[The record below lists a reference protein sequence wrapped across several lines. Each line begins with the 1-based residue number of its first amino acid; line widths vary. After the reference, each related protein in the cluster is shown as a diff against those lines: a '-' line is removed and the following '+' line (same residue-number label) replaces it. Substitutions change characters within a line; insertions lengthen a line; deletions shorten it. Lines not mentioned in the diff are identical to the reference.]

1 MACICFMLCA
11 CGTNREVSVPEAMES
26 LTVAKTEGM
35 SGETASL
42 TPSATSEDLN
52 LYSYALP
59 NGPVYAVDKL
69 GQYEERYAVDG
80 KGNLTDSDGNVLI
93 AAENVLRYRPIHTMY
108 FSQDRYS
115 LQAERAALYSVR
127 DQEPQKLY
135 SYCDAELYC
144 APSSA
149 TNGVICLGSSAGTL
163 IDILPD
169 RNARL
174 ANIDRKLLNSD
185 EIAIE
190 ADDLSH
196 PIRLYIRV
204 LSPLAGDAVITARS
218 LDNSASGTGCCAE
231 PERHGI
237 CQRFRQPGQS
247 CPYLH
252 EICNSAYNQQ
262 YRLYDLYLQH
272 LRLLLSGRVHFQ
284 AHSGGARSTRSYSQL
299 YRRNRSSFSNG
310 PRIYTLCM

>member
-1 MACICFMLCA
+1 MMKTRIISALSVACICFMLCA

-26 LTVAKTEGM
+26 LTAAKTEGM
-35 SGETASL
+35 SGETAPL

-59 NGPVYAVDKL
+59 NGPVYAVDRL

-169 RNARL
+169 RNARR
-174 ANIDRKLLNSD
+174 ANIDGKLLNTG

-196 PIRLYIRV
+196 P
-204 LSPLAGDAVITARS
+204 G
-218 LDNSASGTGCCAE
+218 
-231 PERHGI
+231 H
-237 CQRFRQPGQS
+237 
-247 CPYLH
+247 
-252 EICNSAYNQQ
+252 
-262 YRLYDLYLQH
+262 
-272 LRLLLSGRVHFQ
+272 RVHIDPGLR
-284 AHSGGARSTRSYSQL
+284 GGHVDRGAYE
-299 YRRNRSSFSNG
+299 
-310 PRIYTLCM
+310 LCGG